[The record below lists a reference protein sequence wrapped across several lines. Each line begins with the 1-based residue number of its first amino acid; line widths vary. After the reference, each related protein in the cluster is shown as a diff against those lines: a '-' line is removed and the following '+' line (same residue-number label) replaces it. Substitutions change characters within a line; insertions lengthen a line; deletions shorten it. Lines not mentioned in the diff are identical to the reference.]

1 MLNLIRMNLFRLVH
15 TKSAIVVFCLLMGFS
30 VLSSCISAYDQAE
43 QKKAIEEQKKAGTWE
58 PDFKGELTPEEEAAL
73 QEKAAMEEAQDNT
86 AYDAGYELGSQM
98 SSNIGIYVSTPV
110 DNNGNLMD
118 YLYLYCEELGSG
130 ILLLFILIG
139 AVLFFRGD
147 EKNGFL
153 KNIAGQTKH
162 RYNIFFSKLVVT
174 GIYTFVCMA
183 CYMLVEFTAFKCSWI
198 TDTDINFG
206 VKYIPEALEF
216 FALEYLLYMAFI
228 SGLLLIT
235 EVTKSTAAAI
245 TIGMCALFGFGI
257 FFSALVQ
264 KIFHTGINI
273 NKYYINTNISN
284 LYLGMDWDAVR
295 FALGIGAGFFILY
308 NVLNVLWFSRK
319 DIV

>member
-1 MLNLIRMNLFRLVH
+1 
-15 TKSAIVVFCLLMGFS
+15 
-30 VLSSCISAYDQAE
+30 
-43 QKKAIEEQKKAGTWE
+43 
-58 PDFKGELTPEEEAAL
+58 
-73 QEKAAMEEAQDNT
+73 
-86 AYDAGYELGSQM
+86 
-98 SSNIGIYVSTPV
+98 
-110 DNNGNLMD
+110 
-118 YLYLYCEELGSG
+118 
-130 ILLLFILIG
+130 
-139 AVLFFRGD
+139 
-147 EKNGFL
+147 
-153 KNIAGQTKH
+153 
-162 RYNIFFSKLVVT
+162 
-174 GIYTFVCMA
+174 
-183 CYMLVEFTAFKCSWI
+183 MLVEFTAFKCSWI